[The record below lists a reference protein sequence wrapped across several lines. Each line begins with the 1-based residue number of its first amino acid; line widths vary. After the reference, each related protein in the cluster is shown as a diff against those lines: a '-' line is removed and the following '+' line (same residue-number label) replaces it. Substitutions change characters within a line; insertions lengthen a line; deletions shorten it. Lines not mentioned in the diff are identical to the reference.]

1 MEGIEKDVV
10 LGVLE
15 KVPPNTP
22 YTWCHRLVI
31 TRKRNAD
38 PRGTVDLKT
47 LNDICVRQTH
57 PTEPPLKQAMD
68 VPHGVQKSI
77 CDAWNGYH
85 SVTIREE
92 DRHQTTFLSPEG
104 RYRYQSAPQGFLACG
119 DGYTHRYDEI
129 TRKVKNMKRV
139 IDDTLLFSKDLGK
152 AFQQVADYL
161 TLVGKNGI
169 VLSPEKFA
177 FGKDEEDWAGIRI
190 TEKGVSPLLEHVEAI
205 RNRHAVILGAS

>member
-31 TRKRNAD
+31 TRKRNGD
-38 PRGTVDLKT
+38 PRRTVDLKT
-47 LNDICVRQTH
+47 LNDVCVHQTH

-92 DRHQTTFLSPEG
+92 D
-104 RYRYQSAPQGFLACG
+104 LALP
-119 DGYTHRYDEI
+119 D
-129 TRKVKNMKRV
+129 V
-139 IDDTLLFSKDLGK
+139 
-152 AFQQVADYL
+152 
-161 TLVGKNGI
+161 
-169 VLSPEKFA
+169 
-177 FGKDEEDWAGIRI
+177 
-190 TEKGVSPLLEHVEAI
+190 
-205 RNRHAVILGAS
+205 